1 MNARTDLAAAVKQV
15 LPNRLR
21 SWARA
26 RNLNAWPPVGLVRF
40 GNLRRVDP
48 VSRSLGFDRGTPI
61 DRYYI
66 EDFLRRHGDEE
77 GDIRGHVLEVG
88 DDFYTRQFGKAGITT
103 HAGRGVDH
111 VDILHVDSTNP
122 RASIVGDLTNLDI
135 EERFDCII
143 CTQTLLLIY
152 DVRVAVRNLAR
163 MLKPGGVVL
172 ATVPGIS
179 QICRTEADM
188 WGDYWRFTTL
198 SARRMF
204 EEAFPPENVIVEAYG
219 NVLSAIAFLHGLSAA
234 DLKPRELDVRDNDY
248 EVLIAVRAQKG
259 SKDS

>member
-1 MNARTDLAAAVKQV
+1 MNRRSSVAGAVKEL

-21 SWARA
+21 SWART
-26 RNLNAWPPVGLVRF
+26 RKLNAWPPVGFVRF
-40 GNLRRVDP
+40 GSLRRVEP

-66 EDFLRRHGDEE
+66 EDFLRRQGGEG

-88 DDFYTRQFGKAGITT
+88 DDSYTRRFGSTGTET
-103 HAGRGVDH
+103 GTRGGVEH

-122 RASIVGDLTNLDI
+122 RASIVGDLAKLDI

-152 DVRVAVRNLAR
+152 DVRGAVRNLAR

-179 QICRTEADM
+179 QICRAEADM

-204 EEAFPPENVIVEAYG
+204 EEAFPPENVNVEAYG
-219 NVLSAIAFLHGLSAA
+219 NVLSAISFLHGLSAG
-234 DLKPRELDVRDNDY
+234 DLKPNELDVRDRDY
-248 EVLIAVRAQKG
+248 EVLIAVRAQKE
-259 SKDS
+259 SSDA